1 MAETHSRSRLVRF
14 GAFEADVQ
22 TGELRKNGVK
32 LKFSGQPFQ
41 VLAILLE
48 RPGDV
53 VTREEL
59 QKRLWPETFVDV
71 ERNLNTAVNKIR
83 DVLSDSAENPRYIE
97 TIPRRGYRFIGQV
110 VPTSP
115 SIVSFKRDWRSRLRP
130 VGFKTATLL
139 FALVAAA
146 LAIVATYRLVRQKP
160 SASQATLTPIPFT
173 AMPGEEVAPAFSP
186 DGSRIAFAWN
196 GDPASGR
203 KGFDLYVKAIG
214 SETILR
220 LTQHPSAGVTPT
232 WSPDG
237 TQIAFYRTAGND
249 TGIYVVPALGGPE
262 RKLRST
268 QDLSFA
274 FIPISWSSNG
284 KWVAF
289 PQKWPGEESLS
300 MHLISPE
307 TLETRRLPN
316 PSDCIAAV
324 QPAFSHKT
332 DTLAFWCIRSLT
344 EAVLYTVAAPND
356 RPRMISLFRAIPA
369 GLTWSADD
377 QALIYSLER
386 EWPDELSEL
395 DLVTG
400 SVTRMSFAGN
410 ARGPTVAP
418 NGGQLAF
425 FATFQNSNIW
435 RKELQG
441 SDSPPVEF
449 APSTRSQYT
458 AAYSPDGSRIA
469 FASRRGGPTGVWVS
483 NADGSGVIEISNPA
497 YESGS
502 PQWSPDG
509 QKIAFDSRPV
519 DRWEVY
525 IADVAERVP
534 RKLITNVSTMI
545 RPHWSRDGNWIYF
558 RSNEVGK
565 EGMFRCAAT
574 GGDAVLVSGDFDA
587 DDAQESFDG
596 TILYFSTG
604 PQQTVLKQLSLK
616 TGKLGSA
623 STVDG
628 FPELGGPWNVVREG
642 IYFVPASAPRSVQYF
657 DFSTRQIRP
666 VFEVQNDFGGGLSGL
681 SVSPDGRWIMYSQIG
696 DVNSD
701 IMLVNG
707 RY

>member
-1 MAETHSRSRLVRF
+1 M
-14 GAFEADVQ
+14 
-22 TGELRKNGVK
+22 
-32 LKFSGQPFQ
+32 
-41 VLAILLE
+41 
-48 RPGDV
+48 
-53 VTREEL
+53 
-59 QKRLWPETFVDV
+59 
-71 ERNLNTAVNKIR
+71 
-83 DVLSDSAENPRYIE
+83 
-97 TIPRRGYRFIGQV
+97 
-110 VPTSP
+110 
-115 SIVSFKRDWRSRLRP
+115 
-130 VGFKTATLL
+130 
-139 FALVAAA
+139 
-146 LAIVATYRLVRQKP
+146 
-160 SASQATLTPIPFT
+160 
-173 AMPGEEVAPAFSP
+173 
-186 DGSRIAFAWN
+186 
-196 GDPASGR
+196 
-203 KGFDLYVKAIG
+203 
-214 SETILR
+214 
-220 LTQHPSAGVTPT
+220 
-232 WSPDG
+232 
-237 TQIAFYRTAGND
+237 
-249 TGIYVVPALGGPE
+249 
-262 RKLRST
+262 
-268 QDLSFA
+268 
-274 FIPISWSSNG
+274 
-284 KWVAF
+284 
-289 PQKWPGEESLS
+289 
-300 MHLISPE
+300 
-307 TLETRRLPN
+307 
-316 PSDCIAAV
+316 
-324 QPAFSHKT
+324 
-332 DTLAFWCIRSLT
+332 
-344 EAVLYTVAAPND
+344 
-356 RPRMISLFRAIPA
+356 
-369 GLTWSADD
+369 
-377 QALIYSLER
+377 
-386 EWPDELSEL
+386 
-395 DLVTG
+395 
-400 SVTRMSFAGN
+400 
-410 ARGPTVAP
+410 
-418 NGGQLAF
+418 
-425 FATFQNSNIW
+425 
-435 RKELQG
+435 
-441 SDSPPVEF
+441 
-449 APSTRSQYT
+449 
-458 AAYSPDGSRIA
+458 
-469 FASRRGGPTGVWVS
+469 
-483 NADGSGVIEISNPA
+483 IEISNPA